1 MTEREI
7 QQAMDVCRPDSE
19 DLQQPEMAALAEA
32 IRSDPEVRRRY
43 ERSQRFD
50 VAVTGMFRDVPV
62 PEGLENRLLAAIES
76 AGTVPLETGPLE
88 TATASDDC
96 LDTASSLDRTS
107 VEPQERAV
115 LRDASPDIQNNGGH
129 RGHWLRR
136 KRSRVW
142 AIMAGTL
149 TAVAALVGFLL
160 IAPYSGVVEPR
171 ADDRLPGEVLAWTD
185 AVVRQGWNT
194 DLQADSLRDRPL
206 DSAVRAFPQRWCA
219 IATAY
224 DSQTVVYDLAL
235 REGDLA
241 LVFCMRSRVRASAL
255 PEIPPWNAF
264 SATGGLTLAV
274 WRRGDMVYVLLV
286 RGGPRQY
293 RELIEAPPLIG
304 LVPNGRS
311 FSLTRTV

>member
-88 TATASDDC
+88 TGPLETGPLETATASDDC

-115 LRDASPDIQNNGGH
+115 LRDASPDIAVTGCGASGPGSGRSW
-129 RGHWLRR
+129 RG
-136 KRSRVW
+136 
-142 AIMAGTL
+142 
-149 TAVAALVGFLL
+149 LL
-160 IAPYSGVVEPR
+160 P
-171 ADDRLPGEVLAWTD
+171 RLPRWS
-185 AVVRQGWNT
+185 
-194 DLQADSLRDRPL
+194 DS
-206 DSAVRAFPQRWCA
+206 C
-219 IATAY
+219 
-224 DSQTVVYDLAL
+224 
-235 REGDLA
+235 
-241 LVFCMRSRVRASAL
+241 
-255 PEIPPWNAF
+255 
-264 SATGGLTLAV
+264 
-274 WRRGDMVYVLLV
+274 
-286 RGGPRQY
+286 
-293 RELIEAPPLIG
+293 
-304 LVPNGRS
+304 
-311 FSLTRTV
+311 